1 MGHVVVLQGI
11 VVRQKRIASL
21 SVPVGME
28 KEVTVGAQTYPN
40 VVRMLGFVTIR
51 KLIVSHQSIHLEKV

>member
-21 SVPVGME
+21 SVSVGME
-28 KEVTVGAQTYPN
+28 KEVTVGAQTYPS
-40 VVRMLGFVTIR
+40 VVRMLDFVTIR